1 MPDRPWDS
9 PFCHS
14 PSSPRLHRPP
24 PTTRLILHPPRHKEL
39 SSSPGIIAALRGIL
53 RMEFPRSQGDAPG
66 ILRTGV
72 RRIRSLQDLSF
83 FFFSFLDFRIVDS
96 PLAFLFLPR
105 SVSRF
110 WKDLRENLCLN
121 NSQFF
126 GIQTDEFIFF
136 FLSFNL
142 SRDFI
147 VWKKLEIVLYLS
159 VYVLVIFFC
168 FLRNVSLFLRYV
180 FIFVLL
186 CIFFFFFF
194 VFNEFLF

>member
-83 FFFSFLDFRIVDS
+83 FFFFVPRFVVTNRRLSSRRFSLSPSLDR
-96 PLAFLFLPR
+96 
-105 SVSRF
+105 VSRF

-168 FLRNVSLFLRYV
+168 F
-180 FIFVLL
+180 
-186 CIFFFFFF
+186 
-194 VFNEFLF
+194 